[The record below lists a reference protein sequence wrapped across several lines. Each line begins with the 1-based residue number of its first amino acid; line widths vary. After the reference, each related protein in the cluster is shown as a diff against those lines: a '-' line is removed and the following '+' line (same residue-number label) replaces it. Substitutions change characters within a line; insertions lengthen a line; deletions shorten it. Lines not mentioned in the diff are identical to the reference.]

1 MIAVHLSQDVPEPRV
16 PARSVR
22 TLVRAVCAR
31 FGVHRA
37 VVGVAIVG
45 DRTMREL
52 NRRFTGRRGTTDCL
66 SFDLSDAGDPA
77 GKRVFEIVANA
88 DQAAGEAGRRGH
100 SVQAELALYVTH
112 GLLHHLGLDDATP
125 AQARRM
131 HGLEDRIL
139 RELGYGDV
147 YCVRPV
153 GRRASLGRARPR
165 VRPAR

>member
-1 MIAVHLSQDVPEPRV
+1 M
-16 PARSVR
+16 
-22 TLVRAVCAR
+22 RAVCLR
-31 FGVHRA
+31 FGVRRA

-45 DRTMREL
+45 DGTMRQL
-52 NRRFTGRRGTTDCL
+52 NRRFMGRRGTTDCL
-66 SFDLSDAGDPA
+66 SFDLSDAGNPA

-131 HGLEDRIL
+131 HGLEDQIL
-139 RELGYGDV
+139 RELGYGAV
-147 YCVRPV
+147 YHVRPV
-153 GRRASLGRARPR
+153 GRRALSGR
-165 VRPAR
+165 VRPALRPGS